1 MWKINSKDNKTYN
14 YTLLTT
20 SEAFYTNLNSKNNF
34 KFKTTQTNINTIY
47 KISNFTKNLNFFNFN
62 IDKNLKISKQKR
74 WLIRNSLLSES
85 MVPNSYLITQSKKLI
100 GNGLLNK
107 DFSSKTLWLP
117 TIMSKLSS
125 LESNIH
131 VKNLQHQLF
140 QTNSDSTLSIN
151 NQLIHP
157 YFLNLNFFENSRVWV
172 FKKYFFQNNQCYN
185 LVKGLVNYD
194 LYNNYEHVKNT
205 KHSHSLLFYSYIH
218 FYNLNYLIKNTL
230 TPSLVVKDFLAE
242 NSDIVY
248 TNYNH
253 NNNFIKINTPQ
264 LDILSGI
271 NINFFYTFTSNP
283 QPLGTDKTIFFSL
296 LKSPLIHNNSNS
308 YNKHFLN
315 IKYYINK

>member
-1 MWKINSKDNKTYN
+1 MFLGRSKSEQYFGLFPFFTYINFILGYIPIISNDLTSQIIIIIYTVYNIVVIYIRNTINNFFKTSFIKLSRHYKLKKTEHLITRTTVNNRLRFSSFSKKPSYSYNNYTTILSKYLSKLSNDIYLINNIKLLNFNLYKPNHLQINKPLLYKTLKINSKDNKTYN

-157 YFLNLNFFENSRVWV
+157 YFLNLNFFENSRV
-172 FKKYFFQNNQCYN
+172 
-185 LVKGLVNYD
+185 
-194 LYNNYEHVKNT
+194 
-205 KHSHSLLFYSYIH
+205 
-218 FYNLNYLIKNTL
+218 
-230 TPSLVVKDFLAE
+230 
-242 NSDIVY
+242 
-248 TNYNH
+248 
-253 NNNFIKINTPQ
+253 
-264 LDILSGI
+264 
-271 NINFFYTFTSNP
+271 
-283 QPLGTDKTIFFSL
+283 
-296 LKSPLIHNNSNS
+296 
-308 YNKHFLN
+308 
-315 IKYYINK
+315 